1 MTEEKEEREDG
12 GLGLGDFLDAPQE
25 SEKEEASPEEEAS
38 EASPEEEAKEKTK
51 EQPPPKE
58 EAGETK
64 EEQAGAEE
72 KPESEEKPKVDWD
85 SNDNPLKKQ
94 LGDTRTY
101 ANSEHQAKLDLEKK
115 VTKLEKQLD
124 GTWDESEE
132 AKGPSPEELEF
143 EGKAKAS
150 LRAAQDKYGADF
162 VSENITNEGS
172 PYHELRKNN
181 PLIDLRIRH
190 ADAPYME
197 AVTILKE
204 EEFFGKYGRDPEVI
218 KEAVKKELESE
229 LRATITKEFQDKL
242 KAKEKLPVGI
252 GDARSAI
259 VNKDDKGKPKT
270 VPLTEIFSNT

>member
-1 MTEEKEEREDG
+1 MTEDNVEEKEDG
-12 GLGLGDFLDAPQE
+12 GLGLGDFLDSAPQE
-25 SEKEEASPEEEAS
+25 SEEASPGKEAEASPEEET
-38 EASPEEEAKEKTK
+38 KEKTE

-58 EAGETK
+58 EAGEK
-64 EEQAGAEE
+64 PEEKAEAEE
-72 KPESEEKPKVDWD
+72 KPEGSEEPKVDWE

-101 ANSEHQAKLDLEKK
+101 ANSEHQAKLTLEKE
-115 VTKLEKQLD
+115 VDKLKKQLD

-150 LRAAQDKYGADF
+150 LRAAQDKYGKGF
-162 VSENITNEGS
+162 VLENITNEGS
-172 PYHELRKNN
+172 PYHELRKKN

-204 EEFFGKYGRDPEVI
+204 EEFFGQYGREPEVI
-218 KEAVKKELESE
+218 KEAVKKEFESE

-242 KAKEKLPVGI
+242 KEKEKLPAGI

-259 VNKDDKGKPKT
+259 VNKDDKGKSKIA
-270 VPLTEIFSNT
+270 PLSEIFSNT